1 MKFNDLDIY
10 NKYLN
15 KKIKR
20 AINTTIKENNFI
32 FGNSVVKL
40 ESYLSKFV
48 GCQNTIT
55 VGSGTDAL
63 FLSLMSL
70 NLKPG
75 DQVIIPS
82 FSWLSVMEV
91 VLLLNL
97 KPIFVDTDINSFNL
111 DISKI
116 ERLITNR
123 TKVIISTS
131 LFGRSVDLKKLKSI
145 TRKKKLALIEDAAQN
160 FGSNIGN
167 KSACNIADISCTSFF
182 PTKNLGCFGDGG
194 AIFTN
199 NKKIA
204 QKIKML
210 RNHGQKTYNNTNF
223 VGLNSRLGSIQ
234 ASILL
239 EKLKELKKKKILQK
253 NTYNRYSKFFSSK
266 NIKGFPECRFSSKYY
281 DDMNSHFSIIVKR
294 RKLFIDYLK
303 KYKLEYKI
311 YYSKPLYKQFNY
323 KKKIKLLN
331 TEFICKNII
340 SLPFNEFSKTRFNK
354 TLNLL
359 AKIIDKD
366 KGIFFEKK

>member
-20 AINTTIKENNFI
+20 VIDTTVKENNFI
-32 FGNSVVKL
+32 FGNSVTKL

-48 GCQNTIT
+48 GCNNTIS

-70 NLKPG
+70 DLNPG

-91 VLLLNL
+91 VLLLHL

-116 ERLITNR
+116 EKLITNK

-145 TRKKKLALIEDAAQN
+145 ASKNRLVLIEDAAQN
-160 FGSNIGN
+160 FGSNIGHEN
-167 KSACNIADISCTSFF
+167 ACNIADISCTSFF

-199 NKKIA
+199 NNKIA
-204 QKIKML
+204 KKIKML
-210 RNHGQKTYNNTNF
+210 RNHGQKSYNKSNF
-223 VGLNSRLGSIQ
+223 IGLNSRIGSIQ

-239 EKLKELKKKKILQK
+239 EKVKDLNKKKIRHR

-266 NIKGFPECRFSSKYY
+266 KISGFPECRFSNNYY
-281 DDMNSHFSIIVKR
+281 DDMNSQFSIIVRK
-294 RKLFIDYLK
+294 RKLLIHYLN
-303 KYKLEYKI
+303 KYKVEYKI
-311 YYSKPLYKQFNY
+311 YYSKPLYNQFNF
-323 KKKIKLLN
+323 KKNDRLFN

-340 SLPFNEFSKTRFNK
+340 SLPFNEFSKIRFNK
-354 TLNLL
+354 TLNILE
-359 AKIIDKD
+359 KIIKKN